1 MAIRKRSINS
11 QGTYT
16 DYKHLA
22 NNYNETNLANFSHE
36 ANLPTNFNL
45 KTITLEDIDM
55 AVFQE
60 FNNRFKIGEKIM
72 PLIILDAEVSSLH
85 NANYLQFDENKQFLN
100 GPYFTIFRT
109 EARPLRRTSPTSK
122 KVVYSK
128 PVSSA
133 NGIVFEEYITEGPKE
148 YNLLY
153 ELKFI
158 TNYRE
163 YTNQMEAE
171 MRHFFRNKRNMV
183 ICNNERFVI
192 GPDDQ
197 NQLSKL
203 EMVNREDVALRT
215 LYVTTFTL
223 KLWCFTRDL
232 SNMQKRLRPNTFT
245 LDITTQDSLNKE
257 EDSSNINIERFDVDT
272 EGYTTHP

>member
-11 QGTYT
+11 QGNYT
-16 DYKHLA
+16 DYKHLVS
-22 NNYNETNLANFSHE
+22 NYNETNLANFSHE
-36 ANLPTNFNL
+36 VNLPTNFNL

-85 NANYLQFDENKQFLN
+85 NANYLQFDKNKQFLN

-109 EARPLRRTSPTSK
+109 DCKPLRRTSPTYK
-122 KVVYSK
+122 KVIYSR
-128 PVSSA
+128 PISSA

-148 YNLLY
+148 YNLFY

-171 MRHFFRNKRNMV
+171 MRHFFRNKRNMI

-245 LDITTQDSLNKE
+245 LDITAQDSLNKE
-257 EDSSNINIERFDVDT
+257 EESSKINIERFDVDT